1 MLHAQDFCCAD
12 GLSPSYMLHT
22 VSQQGMPHNV
32 TGKTTQFAGLES
44 YNGANNAC
52 FARAI
57 LH

>member
-1 MLHAQDFCCAD
+1 
-12 GLSPSYMLHT
+12 MLHT